1 MRGDRLSDELGFRRR
16 LSLAAAAAAAP
27 ELDRSEV
34 FIVDVFGE
42 VLATA
47 DEGDGHDPLAF
58 TVFSEDGNGGASG
71 IVAMADGLGAP
82 VATLAVRCRMLAT
95 LL

>member
-1 MRGDRLSDELGFRRR
+1 MSDELGLRRR
-16 LSLAAAAAAAP
+16 PSLAAEAAAAAP

-42 VLATA
+42 VLVAT
-47 DEGDGHDPLAF
+47 DEGDGHEPLAF
-58 TVFSEDGNGGASG
+58 TVFSEEGKGGASG
-71 IVAMADGLGAP
+71 IVAMADGLVAP

-95 LL
+95 